1 MKKIFLLVM
10 IASSLSTYSQN
21 KNLTTINTVKP
32 KKGQKMAFEA
42 AYKVHVAKFHQAG
55 DGMAVYE
62 IMSGPHQ
69 GKYHIAG
76 AFKAF
81 EDFDK
86 ERPDAAAHN
95 LDLDKTFFPYL
106 EETDNATY
114 RFVDSLSMKPALSEG
129 AEKYLVTVRQL
140 KMNAN
145 QTNMRREMARTAKV
159 AMNMKTRFWD
169 NLSVSVF
176 DKLWDGSEQTIV
188 EVRNLRDGFKSLEQ
202 NYYGTNPP
210 GTPSFRDE
218 YVKLYS
224 HTDWDTRVKDLEG
237 MNEKVEMYIMRLRKD
252 LSSPPAPAK

>member
-1 MKKIFLLVM
+1 
-10 IASSLSTYSQN
+10 
-21 KNLTTINTVKP
+21 
-32 KKGQKMAFEA
+32 MAFEA

-106 EETDNATY
+106 EETENATY
-114 RFVDSLSMKPALSEG
+114 RFIDSLSMKPDLAEG

-159 AMNMKTRFWD
+159 AKNMKTRFWD

-176 DKLWDGSEQTIV
+176 DKQWDGSEQTIV
-188 EVRNLRDGFKSLEQ
+188 EVRNLKEGFKSLEQ

-237 MNEKVEMYIMRLRKD
+237 MNEKVEVYIMRLRKD

>member
-1 MKKIFLLVM
+1 MKKIFLLVL
-10 IASSLSTYSQN
+10 IASSLSTYSQ
-21 KNLTTINTVKP
+21 KKDLTTINTVKP

-62 IMSGPHQ
+62 IMSGPHM

-76 AFKAF
+76 AYKAY

-86 ERPDAAAHN
+86 DRPDAAAHN

-106 EETDNATY
+106 DETENGTY
-114 RFVDSLSMKPALSEG
+114 RMIDSLSFRQDMAAGS
-129 AEKYLVTVRQL
+129 EKYLVTVRQL
-140 KMNAN
+140 KMGAN
-145 QTNMRREMARTAKV
+145 QTNMRREMARNVKV
-159 AMNMKTRFWD
+159 GNKIKTPFWD
-169 NLSVSVF
+169 NLSTTVF
-176 DKLWDGSEQTIV
+176 DKMWDGSQQTIV
-188 EVRNLRDGFKSLEQ
+188 EVRNLKDGFKSLEQ
-202 NYYGTNPP
+202 NFYGPNPP

-224 HTDWDTRVKDLEG
+224 HNDWDTRVKDLEG
-237 MNEKVEMYIMRLRKD
+237 MNEKVEVYIMRLRKD